1 MAMFDDIRPYNDAEV
16 KKIWKKLLK
25 NPDLIAVFKWLDIPI
40 LPEYHSL
47 ETSGELQ
54 DIIGRKVLNRIFDL
68 SIDGVSISGLDDVI
82 ENSNSGLLFV
92 SNHRDIVLDPALMI
106 YAIDQHQYRPVQIA
120 IGDNL
125 LTSPFVSDLLKINN
139 CFIVKRGLP
148 RKEQLMASKELS
160 AYIWQQNQKGEYI
173 WIAQREGRA
182 KEGNDFT
189 NAALVSMLY
198 LSHKKKMPFSDFINR
213 LNIVPVSISYEYDP
227 CDELKA
233 REVLIKKMNNNR
245 YSKGANEDLI
255 SIVRG
260 ILGYKGHVHIA
271 FGTALKGD
279 FSCVKDVTSEL
290 DRQIIMN
297 YKLWDTNLAAYDEL
311 YQTASDVSEEEKQKF
326 LKRVQQAPEELR
338 PLILQ
343 MYANPV
349 KNKRNYLS

>member
-1 MAMFDDIRPYNDAEV
+1 
-16 KKIWKKLLK
+16 
-25 NPDLIAVFKWLDIPI
+25 
-40 LPEYHSL
+40 
-47 ETSGELQ
+47 
-54 DIIGRKVLNRIFDL
+54 
-68 SIDGVSISGLDDVI
+68 
-82 ENSNSGLLFV
+82 
-92 SNHRDIVLDPALMI
+92 
-106 YAIDQHQYRPVQIA
+106 
-120 IGDNL
+120 
-125 LTSPFVSDLLKINN
+125 
-139 CFIVKRGLP
+139 
-148 RKEQLMASKELS
+148 
-160 AYIWQQNQKGEYI
+160 
-173 WIAQREGRA
+173 
-182 KEGNDFT
+182 
-189 NAALVSMLY
+189 
-198 LSHKKKMPFSDFINR
+198 MPFSDFINR